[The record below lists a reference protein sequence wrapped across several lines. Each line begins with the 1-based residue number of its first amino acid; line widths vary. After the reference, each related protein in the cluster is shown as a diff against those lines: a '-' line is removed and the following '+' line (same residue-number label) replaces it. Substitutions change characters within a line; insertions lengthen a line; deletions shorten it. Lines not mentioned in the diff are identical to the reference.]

1 MRALT
6 TPIVVAAALLTA
18 AAIPPS
24 DSGRAALARFQALDS
39 DHDGGVAWTEL
50 DARGHGYAADSLF
63 LLLDADGDGSLSL
76 KEVEGKGGGGRL
88 ARFDAYDVDKNG
100 TVTRREF
107 PVFAD
112 RLLFEALDRD
122 RDRRLS
128 LAELRPAFAG
138 SQVHR
143 PPEEPSP
150 PHATRRSAAP
160 SRPAPCWV
168 PSPRAWR
175 FDLEMPATGGDCRTR

>member
-1 MRALT
+1 MRALASPLIIAT
-6 TPIVVAAALLTA
+6 ALLTV

-24 DSGRAALARFQALDS
+24 ESGRAALARFQSLDS
-39 DHDGGVAWTEL
+39 NHDGGVAWTEL
-50 DARGHGYAADSLF
+50 DARGHAYAADSLF
-63 LLLDADGDGSLSL
+63 LLLDADGDGRLSL
-76 KEVEGKGGGGRL
+76 KEVEGKGGGGRV

-107 PVFAD
+107 PAFAD

-138 SQVHR
+138 SHVRREPEPFSSPQLAA
-143 PPEEPSP
+143 PPPPRPSP
-150 PHATRRSAAP
+150 CWIPSA
-160 SRPAPCWV
+160 
-168 PSPRAWR
+168 RAWR
-175 FDLEMPATGGDCRTR
+175 FDLEVPVTGGDCRIR